1 MADPIEAVKAEVVTL
16 KTKVVAFVSAHVPH
30 TIAAGSGYIVGKFG
44 LVGWLLNKVF

>member
-16 KTKVVAFVSAHVPH
+16 KAKVVAH
-30 TIAAGSGYIVGKFG
+30 TIAAGIGYIVGKFG